1 MKNTKYTRKWFS
13 PKALKKMAYG
23 YVNGTKI
30 PSDIPESVQKK
41 VIEIAKAIKFV
52 DDYSKENKIVTERL
66 RTYFVGETIK
76 CNAGFEVWA
85 PCRGKPT
92 GTVVA
97 IKTDWGIA
105 VGISKIAKDE
115 KYPIAVLGQFLA
127 LKDAIDSKN
136 SAEKSGNYKNAD
148 EKYPVLM
155 IDGRFNLLNNH
166 ERKQLERFI
175 LRAKAYFYPEIYSF
189 SRGENPVSYPN
200 YEEIH
205 RRQLLILGEDKL
217 KSNAPKPSKN
227 NSKSKDSIF

>member
-13 PKALKKMAYG
+13 PKSLKKMAYG

-115 KYPIAVLGQFLA
+115 KYPISYSSFGT
-127 LKDAIDSKN
+127 IS
-136 SAEKSGNYKNAD
+136 
-148 EKYPVLM
+148 
-155 IDGRFNLLNNH
+155 RF
-166 ERKQLERFI
+166 ERC
-175 LRAKAYFYPEIYSF
+175 A
-189 SRGENPVSYPN
+189 
-200 YEEIH
+200 
-205 RRQLLILGEDKL
+205 
-217 KSNAPKPSKN
+217 
-227 NSKSKDSIF
+227 

>member
-1 MKNTKYTRKWFS
+1 MKNTKYARKWFS

-23 YVNGTKI
+23 YVNGVEI
-30 PSDIPESVQKK
+30 PSDVPENVQKK
-41 VIEIAKAIKFV
+41 VMDMVEAIKFV
-52 DDYSKENKIVTERL
+52 TTYSKENQFVTERL

-76 CNAGFEVWA
+76 CDAGFEVWA

-105 VGISKIAKDE
+105 IGISKIAKDE
-115 KYPIAVLGQFLA
+115 KYPVAIVGQYLA
-127 LKDAIDSKN
+127 LKDAIASKD
-136 SAEKSGNYKNAD
+136 SAEKSGEYKNTD
-148 EKYPVLM
+148 EKYPAMM

-175 LRAKAYFYPEIYSF
+175 LRAKAYFYPETYSF

-205 RRQLLILGEDKL
+205 RRQVLILGEDKL
-217 KSNAPKPSKN
+217 KANAPKPSKN
-227 NSKSKDSIF
+227 KKK